1 VLFDLRSRRR
11 RGAVKVI
18 YLGLAILIGGG
29 LVLFGVGTGTGG
41 GLLNGI
47 GGGGGGGGHAVV
59 SQQQRSA
66 LRLVRA
72 NPSSPAGWAA
82 LVQADWAAANQAPNL
97 NSATGVF
104 TAAGRRDLEGVSKGF
119 AKYASLVSRPDPNI
133 SILAARAN
141 VILRSWAAAASA
153 WNYVAAA
160 EPSAPSAFECLA
172 LTAYAAGQTQKAN
185 LAYAKAI
192 SLFPKASKFEL
203 TQQLKAAKSQPAA
216 AAAQL
221 CS

>member
-41 GLLNGI
+41 GLLNGL
-47 GGGGGGGGHAVV
+47 GGSGGGGGHSVV

-66 LRLVRA
+66 LKLVKA
-72 NPSSPAGWAA
+72 NPSSPSAWAA

-97 NSATGVF
+97 SSSTGVF
-104 TAAGRRDLEGVSKGF
+104 STSGRRDLEGVSQAF
-119 AKYASLVSRPDPNI
+119 ARYSSLVKHPDPNV
-133 SILAARAN
+133 SILAARAD
-141 VILRSWAAAASA
+141 VILRSWSAAASA
-153 WNYVAAA
+153 WNYVAAS
-160 EPSAPSAFECLA
+160 EPTAPSAFECLA
-172 LTAYAAGQTQKAN
+172 LTAYAAGQTQKGN
-185 LAYAKAI
+185 LAYQKAV

-203 TQQLKAAKSQPAA
+203 AQQLKAAKAQPAA